1 MRGGGPAE
9 TVGRAMQVIRAP
21 LVVAMSLLRRLG
33 RRSDAPADPL
43 HAPALE
49 QRLFSTFPG
58 GLPGAGLALLRAAVA
73 IPLVYAG
80 LVSVASWAPVLLE
93 VVTAG
98 AAILL
103 LIGLWTPLAGA
114 LIVVAEL
121 GLAVLHPSEAWMYVH
136 FAAMGAAL
144 AMLGPGG
151 CSLDARLF
159 GRKRIQIPQR

>member
-1 MRGGGPAE
+1 
-9 TVGRAMQVIRAP
+9 V
-21 LVVAMSLLRRLG
+21 
-33 RRSDAPADPL
+33 
-43 HAPALE
+43 

-58 GLPGAGLALLRAAVA
+58 GLPGGGLFILRAAAA

-80 LVSVASWAPVLLE
+80 LLTGASSSPVLLDQ
-93 VVTAG
+93 VATG

-103 LIGLWTPLAGA
+103 LIGLWTPLAGT
-114 LIVVAEL
+114 LIAVAQL
-121 GLAVLHPSEAWMYVH
+121 GLAVVHPAEPWMYVH

-159 GRKRIQIPQR
+159 GRKRIQIPRR

>member
-1 MRGGGPAE
+1 M
-9 TVGRAMQVIRAP
+9 
-21 LVVAMSLLRRLG
+21 
-33 RRSDAPADPL
+33 
-43 HAPALE
+43 
-49 QRLFSTFPG
+49 QRLFSTFPC
-58 GLPGAGLALLRAAVA
+58 GLPGAGLVVLRAAAA
-73 IPLVYAG
+73 IPLVDAG
-80 LVSVASWAPVLLE
+80 LLTVASSSPVLLE

-114 LIVVAEL
+114 LIAVAEL
-121 GLAVLHPSEAWMYVH
+121 GLAVFHPAQPWMYVH

-159 GRKRIQIPQR
+159 GRKEIQIPQR

>member
-1 MRGGGPAE
+1 
-9 TVGRAMQVIRAP
+9 V
-21 LVVAMSLLRRLG
+21 
-33 RRSDAPADPL
+33 
-43 HAPALE
+43 

-58 GLPGAGLALLRAAVA
+58 GLPGAGLLVLRAAA
-73 IPLVYAG
+73 SIPLIHAG
-80 LVSVASWAPVLLE
+80 LLTAASPSPVILVL
-93 VVTAG
+93 VTGG

-114 LIVVAEL
+114 LIAVAEL
-121 GLAVLHPSEAWMYVH
+121 GLAVLHPAEPWMYVH

-159 GRKRIQIPQR
+159 GRKQIQIPQR

>member
-1 MRGGGPAE
+1 M
-9 TVGRAMQVIRAP
+9 
-21 LVVAMSLLRRLG
+21 
-33 RRSDAPADPL
+33 
-43 HAPALE
+43 
-49 QRLFSTFPG
+49 
-58 GLPGAGLALLRAAVA
+58 
-73 IPLVYAG
+73 YAG
-80 LVSVASWAPVLLE
+80 LLTVASSSHGLLE

-114 LIVVAEL
+114 LIAIAEL
-121 GLAVLHPSEAWMYVH
+121 SLAVLHPAETWMHVH

-159 GRKRIQIPQR
+159 GRKQIQIPQR